1 MNYNEDISFLLFM
14 KCDPTSVL
22 PLSLVCKQ
30 YRSVFLAR
38 QSVICQSHVER
49 RIMTT
54 FSAKD
59 QAKQQKDLQKKLHI
73 ITMNFDHVRPCLA
86 DANQI
91 FHDFCKKRW
100 WQRQERY
107 QLYSAIKNRSEWYQ
121 IHKISPQT
129 INYIFKVW
137 NGAVYYVEAQEAND
151 IIFSIVFA
159 PKEDEEDTAD
169 NLTETRL
176 KWLQDNFGKKFPKRN
191 LIFLNPSDEMCEY
204 RRSMY
209 EHVNVDGDAGSSGN
223 DVSSSSEPQ
232 FSKYVQIP
240 LETALRRAIRGLS
253 AEPESKSDAGMEL
266 FDYLNRY
273 PTCESE
279 VPLRSEICHNGAPS
293 EAILSLKQKLG
304 KSYPLPLPALALIP
318 ICPHSLLPTATT
330 KTPTS
335 ASSNINNNTMNCSE
349 DIIFLLF
356 TKCDPTSVLPLSL
369 VCKQYRNVFL
379 ARQSVICQSHVERR
393 INATFS
399 ATSKAQQQT
408 ELQQQLH
415 RKVGW
420 GECKDQIITLNQ
432 DFVKPCLADA
442 YQIFLDFGKKR
453 WWNILTSYNLYS
465 AIKDRSAWFEEFKI
479 SLRTVNYIFN
489 LFNGAVYDADIHG
502 DEMIFGIIFG
512 PDVDEDTRLKWL
524 QEKFGKEFPKMD
536 LIFLNPSN
544 ETLEY
549 RRPKH
554 DASSSSMPRFLGY
567 YQIPLKTAIEHAL
580 GRLSREPDSR
590 NDAGMALVRYL
601 NRSPTNHERDAIW
614 NRCCIYFPRK

>member
-1 MNYNEDISFLLFM
+1 MMNCNEDISFLLFM

-38 QSVICQSHVER
+38 KSVICQSHVER

-100 WQRQERY
+100 WHRLERY
-107 QLYSAIKNRSEWYQ
+107 QLYSAIKNRSEWFQ

-176 KWLQDNFGKKFPKRN
+176 KWLQDNFGRKFPKRN
-191 LIFLNPSDEMCEY
+191 LIFLNPSNEMCEY

-209 EHVNVDGDAGSSGN
+209 EHVNVDGSSGN

-273 PTCESE
+273 PTVREEFAMWSRC
-279 VPLRSEICHNGAPS
+279 
-293 EAILSLKQKLG
+293 
-304 KSYPLPLPALALIP
+304 
-318 ICPHSLLPTATT
+318 TA
-330 KTPTS
+330 
-335 ASSNINNNTMNCSE
+335 
-349 DIIFLLF
+349 
-356 TKCDPTSVLPLSL
+356 
-369 VCKQYRNVFL
+369 
-379 ARQSVICQSHVERR
+379 
-393 INATFS
+393 
-399 ATSKAQQQT
+399 
-408 ELQQQLH
+408 
-415 RKVGW
+415 
-420 GECKDQIITLNQ
+420 
-432 DFVKPCLADA
+432 
-442 YQIFLDFGKKR
+442 IFLDFGKK
-453 WWNILTSYNLYS
+453 WWWQILTSYKLYS
-465 AIKDRSAWFEEFKI
+465 AVKDRSAWFEEFKI

-489 LFNGAVYDADIHG
+489 LFNGAVYDAEIHG

-512 PDVDEDTRLKWL
+512 SDVDEDTRLKWL
-524 QEKFGKEFPKMD
+524 QEKFGNEFPKMD

-554 DASSSSMPRFLGY
+554 GTSSSSMPRFLGY

-580 GRLSREPDSR
+580 GRGNQIP
-590 NDAGMALVRYL
+590 GMTPEWRWF
-601 NRSPTNHERDAIW
+601 DI
-614 NRCCIYFPRK
+614 